1 MAKTL
6 IIYPYADVSIGHTKS
21 SNNSSGYSLINN
33 ATNSTTGSL
42 THELSTTVNTLTST
56 FTNLQQT
63 SSITLG
69 KIRLNS
75 ISSVNLYL
83 TITKG
88 SSATLTGMDIFG
100 SVIIDGTT
108 YKSSSYKPTGA
119 ATRTAQTLSVSSG
132 NINKIYQSLSN
143 NDIQFILS
151 TTGGYTTDSSKNNDS
166 SITIYNANVTIS
178 YDDVFDCKAETM
190 TGVGIV
196 SATPTAQEVV
206 DGDTCTFLAE
216 IENGWRFIGWYE
228 NSDFSGT
235 PVSTNQSYTTTITK
249 NTTLY
254 PKAEPKYNINI
265 YGDNAKFTYT
275 CSSSGNKE
283 YGGETVTITIT
294 TTKSIYKYSGIY
306 EADIN
311 GNKLSNHISN
321 NNPYTFTMPHN
332 DINLYVEIGKEIKI
346 HVNCQNCSLAS
357 GISPIVSSSGKTE
370 TIRLTYDSTTSD
382 WSGIYQDA
390 GYTVRLTNEQ
400 EYTFVVP
407 ENDVYLYA
415 KAIAQQQIYV
425 RENGTWQPYSK
436 VYVKENGQ
444 WVQKDDYEN
453 IFNVLKNYKR
463 INLS

>member
-1 MAKTL
+1 MNNPQGQ
-6 IIYPYADVSIGHTKS
+6 IY
-21 SNNSSGYSLINN
+21 
-33 ATNSTTGSL
+33 
-42 THELSTTVNTLTST
+42 
-56 FTNLQQT
+56 
-63 SSITLG
+63 
-69 KIRLNS
+69 
-75 ISSVNLYL
+75 ISS
-83 TITKG
+83 
-88 SSATLTGMDIFG
+88 SH
-100 SVIIDGTT
+100 IILE
-108 YKSSSYKPTGA
+108 YE
-119 ATRTAQTLSVSSG
+119 L
-132 NINKIYQSLSN
+132 
-143 NDIQFILS
+143 
-151 TTGGYTTDSSKNNDS
+151 
-166 SITIYNANVTIS
+166 
-178 YDDVFDCKAETM
+178 VFDCKAEII
-190 TGVGIV
+190 TGVGIK

-206 DGDTCTFLAE
+206 DGDTCTFLASL
-216 IENGWRFIGWYE
+216 ENDWRFVGWYD
-228 NSDFSGT
+228 NYDLIGT
-235 PVSTNQSYTTTITK
+235 PISTNQRYTATITK

-265 YGDNAKFTYT
+265 YGDNTKFTYT

-346 HVNCQNCSLAS
+346 HVNCQNCTLVSAT
-357 GISPIVSSSGKTE
+357 SPIVSSSGKTE

-382 WSGIYQDA
+382 WSGIYQDV
-390 GYTVRLTNEQ
+390 GYTVRLTTEQ

-463 INLS
+463 INLI